1 MLFDLANLLHAN
13 SLDTMASLIFRLR
26 QVPDDEAEEIRQLL
40 DKNSID
46 WYETTAGNWGIS
58 MPGIW
63 VSDDEQAELARKLV
77 EQYQQERA
85 TTQRSLHEQQK
96 QLGQNTT
103 IFQRIAQHP
112 LQSIGIIL
120 FCLFILYVSIHP
132 FLQLIGYSRQ

>member
-1 MLFDLANLLHAN
+1 
-13 SLDTMASLIFRLR
+13 MASLIFRLR
-26 QVPDDEAEEIRQLL
+26 QVPDDEAEEIRLLL
-40 DKNSID
+40 DKNTID

-63 VSDDEQAELARKLV
+63 VRDDEQAELASKII
-77 EQYQQERA
+77 EQYQQKRA

-112 LQSIGIIL
+112 LKSIGIVL
-120 FCLFILYVSIHP
+120 FCLFIMYVSVYP
-132 FLQLIGYSRQ
+132 FLQCRSRSRSRSRSRILSVFTTV